1 MTKLSRIDFV
11 KKNKDYIQ
19 KIFTEILD
27 FINNQ
32 DELDLR
38 NKETFRLN
46 LINYLYN
53 MVSWWFWL
61 WRLFFVNIFRCKWFI
76 SKYKRNI

>member
-11 KKNKDYIQ
+11 RENKDYIQ
-19 KIFTEILD
+19 RIFTEILD
-27 FINNQ
+27 FIDNQ

-38 NKETFRLN
+38 NDKETFRLN

-53 MVSWWFWL
+53 IYL
-61 WRLFFVNIFRCKWFI
+61 NE
-76 SKYKRNI
+76 

>member
-1 MTKLSRIDFV
+1 MTKLSRLDFV
-11 KKNKDYIQ
+11 KENKDYIQ

-27 FINNQ
+27 FIDDH

-38 NKETFRLN
+38 NDKGTFRLN

-53 MVSWWFWL
+53 IYL
-61 WRLFFVNIFRCKWFI
+61 NE
-76 SKYKRNI
+76 

>member
-27 FINNQ
+27 FIDNQ
-32 DELDLR
+32 DELHLR
-38 NKETFRLN
+38 NDKETFRLN

-53 MVSWWFWL
+53 IYL
-61 WRLFFVNIFRCKWFI
+61 NE
-76 SKYKRNI
+76 

>member
-27 FINNQ
+27 FIDNQ
-32 DELDLR
+32 DELNLR
-38 NKETFRLN
+38 NDKETFRLN

-53 MVSWWFWL
+53 IYL
-61 WRLFFVNIFRCKWFI
+61 NG
-76 SKYKRNI
+76 

>member
-11 KKNKDYIQ
+11 KENKDYIQ

-27 FINNQ
+27 FIDNQ

-38 NKETFRLN
+38 NDKETFRLN

-53 MVSWWFWL
+53 IYL
-61 WRLFFVNIFRCKWFI
+61 NE
-76 SKYKRNI
+76 

>member
-11 KKNKDYIQ
+11 KENKDYIQ

-27 FINNQ
+27 FIDNQ

-38 NKETFRLN
+38 NDKETFRLN

-53 MVSWWFWL
+53 IYLNV
-61 WRLFFVNIFRCKWFI
+61 
-76 SKYKRNI
+76 

>member
-11 KKNKDYIQ
+11 KENKDYIQ

-32 DELDLR
+32 DELNLR
-38 NKETFRLN
+38 NDKETFRLN

-53 MVSWWFWL
+53 IYL
-61 WRLFFVNIFRCKWFI
+61 NE
-76 SKYKRNI
+76 

>member
-11 KKNKDYIQ
+11 KENKDYIQ

-27 FINNQ
+27 FIDNQ
-32 DELDLR
+32 DELNLR
-38 NKETFRLN
+38 NDKETFRLN

-53 MVSWWFWL
+53 IYL
-61 WRLFFVNIFRCKWFI
+61 NE
-76 SKYKRNI
+76 

>member
-1 MTKLSRIDFV
+1 MTKLSRLDFV
-11 KKNKDYIQ
+11 KENKDYIQ

-27 FINNQ
+27 FIDDH

-38 NKETFRLN
+38 NDKETFRLN

-53 MVSWWFWL
+53 IYL
-61 WRLFFVNIFRCKWFI
+61 NE
-76 SKYKRNI
+76 

>member
-1 MTKLSRIDFV
+1 MTNLSRFDFV
-11 KKNKDYIQ
+11 KENKDYIQ

-27 FINNQ
+27 FIDNQ

-38 NKETFRLN
+38 NDKETFRLN

-53 MVSWWFWL
+53 IYL
-61 WRLFFVNIFRCKWFI
+61 NE
-76 SKYKRNI
+76 